1 MGNLK
6 YRYIILLSLF
16 IGLMFSACNKNWD
29 NHDAVTD
36 PILTVNLLAQ
46 INKNP
51 DLSTFSSYLVKT
63 GYDKVIASSKTF
75 TIWAPTNA
83 AIGKLDQSWVTD
95 PAKLKQF
102 VGNCISYQS
111 YLTTAPNPVLTIR
124 TLNGKNILFTKTKF
138 EEASIVTADRYVGN
152 GILHTVDLAV
162 LPKMNCWEYL
172 NNSPSSLMK
181 TEMQSLNYTYF
192 DSTRAVVTGIDP
204 LTGRPIYQPNTGFV
218 QGNYFLSRND
228 ISNEDLKYTF
238 VILTDAAFTAEKAKL
253 QKYYTYNDPLNIPAN
268 ALNTDYKT
276 NYMVVNDLAFKGDFT
291 IDNLP
296 DTLISRDS
304 VKIHLDK
311 SAIVETHKVSNGT
324 VYVMS
329 RIDYKMSS
337 KIKPIVIQGENYY
350 DYMNTTGTRST
361 ITRRNPF
368 TNVDFREIYF
378 HTMTTASYW
387 VRYKPALYNA
397 AYKVYWVAVRDF
409 NTTAV
414 APAVPVMFPQ
424 RVAFGT
430 SALIATLPYK
440 NVDILNYNEVYVGD
454 YTATTYGLIDMF
466 LVGNTTT
473 TDGTNSIVCDYI
485 KLVPVLN

>member
-16 IGLMFSACNKNWD
+16 MGLIFSACNKNWD

-36 PILTVNLLAQ
+36 PILTVNLLTQ

-63 GYDKVIASSKTF
+63 GYDKVVASSKTF

-83 AIGKLDQSWVTD
+83 ALAKLDQSYVTD
-95 PAKLKQF
+95 TAKLKQF

-138 EEASIVTADRYVGN
+138 EEANIVIADRYVGN
-152 GILHTVDLAV
+152 GVLHTVDLAV
-162 LPKMNCWEYL
+162 LPKLNGWDYMN
-172 NNSPSSLMK
+172 STSTSIQK
-181 TEMQSLNYTYF
+181 TFLQTLNYIYF
-192 DSTRAVVTGIDP
+192 DPTRAVVTGIDP
-204 LTGRPIYQPNTGFV
+204 ITGLPVYQPNTGYY
-218 QGNYFLSRND
+218 QGNYFLNRSNV
-228 ISNEDLKYTF
+228 SNEDAKYTF
-238 VILTDAAFTAEKAKL
+238 VILTDAAYTAEKAKIG
-253 QKYYTYNDPLNIPAN
+253 KYFTVTNPLNTAVR
-268 ALNTDYKT
+268 NTFMSDSIT
-276 NYMVVNDLAFKGDFT
+276 NWNIVKDLAFVGDFSASM
-291 IDNLP
+291 P

-304 VKIHLDK
+304 VKIHLDP
-311 SAIVETHKVSNGT
+311 SAIVETHKVSNGV

-337 KIKPIVIQGENYY
+337 KIRPIVIQGENYVGY
-350 DYMNTTGTRST
+350 LNSTGTRST
-361 ITRRNPF
+361 LTRRNPF
-368 TNVDFREIYF
+368 TNVDFREVYF
-378 HTMTTASYW
+378 RTTNTASYW
-387 VRYKPALYNA
+387 IKYQPTLYNA

-409 NTTAV
+409 GTTGT
-414 APAVPVMFPQ
+414 PVLFPQ

-430 SALIATLPYK
+430 SALIATLPYT
-440 NVDILNYNEVYVGD
+440 NVTILNYNEVYAGT
-454 YTATTYGLIDMF
+454 YTATSYGLLDTF